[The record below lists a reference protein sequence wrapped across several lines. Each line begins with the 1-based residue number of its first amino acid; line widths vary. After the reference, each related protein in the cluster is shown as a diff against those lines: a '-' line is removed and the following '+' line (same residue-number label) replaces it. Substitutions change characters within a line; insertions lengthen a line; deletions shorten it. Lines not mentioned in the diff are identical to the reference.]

1 MTTNNFLQTAIE
13 AAQLGGKILVENL
26 KSERRQQ
33 IERKQEFDFV
43 TEVDRQSESA
53 IIEFI
58 RQRHPQHG
66 FFAEESGAAGE
77 QRDYFWIID
86 PLDGTKNY
94 IHGFPMFAVSIALA
108 YRGSL
113 IVGVVLDPLRDELF
127 HAERQ
132 RGAFLNGQPI
142 HVSETQDLSQCLIGT
157 GFPFRAK
164 QLTEPYFKAFIS
176 LFHTISDFRRA
187 GAAAL
192 DLAYVACGR
201 LDGFWEVTLN
211 AWDIAAGAL
220 LIAEAGGKITDLWGG
235 DSHLHCGHVAA
246 SNGWIHSAILAAT
259 GEPFKMLKKSAD
271 LQ

>member
-1 MTTNNFLQTAIE
+1 MNDFLQTAIE
-13 AAQLGGKILVENL
+13 AARLSGKILIEKL
-26 KSERRQQ
+26 SQRRT
-33 IERKQEFDFV
+33 IARKQEFDFV
-43 TEVDRQSESA
+43 TEVDRQSENA

-66 FFAEESGAAGE
+66 FFAEESGGAG
-77 QRDYFWIID
+77 QQSDYLWIID

-108 YRGSL
+108 HRGSL
-113 IVGVVLDPLRDELF
+113 LVGVVLDPLRGELF

-132 RGAFLNGQPI
+132 VGAFLNGQRI
-142 HVSETQDLSQCLIGT
+142 QVSRNRDLSQCLIGT

-164 QLTEPYFKAFIS
+164 HLTEPYFKAFIS
-176 LFHTISDFRRA
+176 LFHNISDFRRA

-235 DSHLHCGHVAA
+235 DSHLHGGHVAA
-246 SNGWIHSAILAAT
+246 SNGLIHSAILAAT
-259 GEPFKMLKKSAD
+259 GEPFKMLRKNAD
-271 LQ
+271 LQKTSD